1 MEERRS
7 YERISMDDNSGYY
20 DYTIEID
27 GACFLAMLMDIS
39 IGGARLKL
47 NDAPGRSTC
56 GRQGTITN
64 EYYAKPYL
72 AGRSYTVAW
81 QDEHYIGVSFAE
93 PLIGSYKPPCLH
105 ESKSS

>member
-7 YERISMDDNSGYY
+7 YERISMDDQSGYY

-47 NDAPGRSTC
+47 NDAPDKSTC
-56 GRQGTITN
+56 GRKGTITN

-72 AGRSYTVAW
+72 AGKNYTVAW
-81 QDEHYIGVSFAE
+81 QSEYYIGVSFAE
-93 PLIGSYKPPCLH
+93 PLIGSYKPPYLN
-105 ESKSS
+105 EQKSS